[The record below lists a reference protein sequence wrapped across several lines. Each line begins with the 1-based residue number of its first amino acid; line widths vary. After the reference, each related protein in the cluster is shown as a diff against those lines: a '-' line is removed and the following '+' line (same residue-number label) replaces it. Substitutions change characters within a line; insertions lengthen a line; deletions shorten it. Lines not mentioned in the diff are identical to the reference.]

1 MLNKIF
7 KPQIA
12 GAFLCL
18 LSISNVAVSGQYAI
32 ASAHPLATKAGIE
45 ILQQGGNAFDA
56 AIAVTSTLAVVEP
69 YSSGIGGGGFYLL
82 HEENGDR
89 QIMLDARERAPLKG
103 HRDMYIG
110 ADGKVDHDLSMNGAT
125 SAGIPGIPAAL
136 DHLQKKYGK
145 LPLSQSLAHA
155 IKHAEDG
162 FEVDRIYHRLAKF
175 RLEVLQRYE
184 STRQIFLRDGDIP
197 ELGSLIKQPDLAQT
211 LRLMASKGRDGFYH
225 GEVADKLV
233 ASVKANG
240 GVWSHQ
246 DLNQY
251 QLVERE
257 PVRFTY
263 GNAKFTAATLPSSG
277 GIVLA
282 SIFNM
287 LTELDY
293 ANASED
299 QQIHMVVEA
308 MRRAYRDR
316 AEYLGDMDYVDIPAE
331 LTSRQYAKK
340 LLENFSSQQATP
352 SSSLGKIA
360 DDSAG
365 TDTTHF
371 SIIDAEGNMV
381 SATLSVNYPFGSGLI
396 ADGTGVLLNDEMDDF
411 SARPGVPNAY
421 GLLGSDANAI
431 QPGKRMLSSMT
442 PAFVYAPGRRLISGT
457 PGGSRIITMQ
467 LLGMLEFLRGGS
479 AEEIVALPRYHHQY
493 YPDNIYHE
501 GNTFDEAMQNALQSK
516 GHELKQSS
524 NGYGN
529 MQTIVID
536 QGRIAAASDPRGIGL
551 SIVAGE

>member
-1 MLNKIF
+1 MLKSIV

-18 LSISNVAVSGQYAI
+18 VLISTNASSAQYAI
-32 ASAHPLATKAGIE
+32 ASAHPLATQAGIE
-45 ILQQGGNAFDA
+45 ILEQGGNAFDA

-82 HEENGDR
+82 HEEKGNR

-103 HRDMYIG
+103 HRDMYL
-110 ADGKVDHDLSMNGAT
+110 DVEGKVDHDLSMNGAT

-136 DHLQKKYGK
+136 DHLQKNYGK
-145 LPLSQSLAHA
+145 LSLAKSMAKA

-162 FEVDRIYHRLAKF
+162 FKVDRVYHRLAKF
-175 RLEVLQRYE
+175 RLEVLQRYS
-184 STRQIFLRDGDIP
+184 STRNIFLHDGDIP
-197 ELGSLIKQPDLAQT
+197 AEGSLIKQDDLAKT
-211 LRLMASKGRDGFYH
+211 LSLLADKGRDGFYH

-257 PVRFTY
+257 PVRFEY
-263 GNAKFTAATLPSSG
+263 GDAKFTAATLPSSG

-287 LTELDY
+287 LAEMGY
-293 ANASED
+293 AEANEV
-299 QQIHMVVEA
+299 QQTHMLVEA

-316 AEYLGDMDYVDIPAE
+316 AEYLGDMDFVDIPAE
-331 LTSRQYAKK
+331 LTSRQYAVK
-340 LLENFSSQQATP
+340 LLENFSSQHATP
-352 SSSLGKIA
+352 SSTLGKIG
-360 DDSAG
+360 DDAAG

-381 SATLSVNYPFGSGLI
+381 AATLSVNYPFGSGLI

-411 SARPGVPNAY
+411 SASPGIPNAY
-421 GLLGSDANAI
+421 GLLGSDANAV

-467 LLGMLEFLRGGS
+467 LLGMLEFLSGGS
-479 AEEIVALPRYHHQY
+479 AEQIVSLPRFHHQY
-493 YPDNIYHE
+493 FPDNIYHE
-501 GNTFDEAMQNALQSK
+501 DNAFDETRQNALK
-516 GHELKQSS
+516 ALGHELKLSS
-524 NGYGN
+524 YRYGN

-536 QGRIAAASDPRGIGL
+536 QGRIEAASDPRGIG
-551 SIVAGE
+551 SAVVGR